1 MKQLSVGIIMGS
13 DSDLPV
19 MQEAAKLLEEFGIDY
34 EISIVSAHRTPEVM
48 YQYATDAE
56 SRGLKV
62 IIAGAGGAAHLPGM
76 TAALT
81 NLPVIGVPVI
91 TKTLQGLD
99 SLYSIVQ
106 MPPGIPVATVA
117 INNAKN
123 AALLAVKI
131 LATSDKDI
139 NKKLTDYQKNL
150 NQSVKDKNSQLQ
162 KIGYQQY
169 INDLIPKN

>member
-1 MKQLSVGIIMGS
+1 MKPLIGIIMGS

-19 MQEAAKLLEEFGIDY
+19 MQEAAKLLEEFQIDF
-34 EISIVSAHRTPEVM
+34 EISIVSAHRTPDFM
-48 YQYATDAE
+48 YQYAQE
-56 SRGLKV
+56 SEGRGLKV

-76 TAALT
+76 TASLT

-99 SLYSIVQ
+99 SLFSIVQ

-131 LATSDKDI
+131 LAISDQTI
-139 NKKLTDYQKNL
+139 RQKLSDYQKNL
-150 NQSVKDKNSQLQ
+150 NQSVRDKNNQLQ